1 MDKNML
7 HLKGKRV
14 TKKDY
19 SLTEQDLSRLR
30 SEGYIL
36 YRMGDIISG
45 RMKDCVIIDEIG
57 LYYD

>member
-1 MDKNML
+1 ML
-7 HLKGKRV
+7 HLKGNRV